1 MKVITETSLYNFD
14 AGGEAINTK
23 ERIINEGKAEEFE
36 QLIEEL
42 YPDGL
47 TDIKLRERR
56 GVEAMRVKEFVEK
69 LTQQQITNNTV
80 SYWSIYSN
88 IININGNIYDLEKCN
103 PLNALN

>member
-47 TDIKLRERR
+47 TDRELNDLLWFDD
-56 GVEAMRVKEFVEK
+56 K
-69 LTQQQITNNTV
+69 
-80 SYWSIYSN
+80 WIYETLG
-88 IININGNIYDLEKCN
+88 IEED
-103 PLNALN
+103 